1 MNRKKFLS
9 LNTILAVVAALSI
22 TLAVLSTSGVG
33 CMAPEQA
40 LATGT

>member
-9 LNTILAVVAALSI
+9 LKIILAVVAALSI
-22 TLAVLSTSGVG
+22 TLAVLPTPGVD

-40 LATGT
+40 LATGI